1 MINIIFLSALTF
13 ALSFIFNDF
22 FFRSFG
28 LSDYV
33 SLLFIPSGIRIFF
46 ALVFD
51 IYGVVGI
58 LLGSLLVSLFYLNQ
72 SELTVVATTA
82 CVAAGAA
89 WFARWASLTLLKLDI
104 NLANIKFM
112 ELLQVSIIF
121 SAISS
126 ISHQILFIQLG
137 MSEDFI
143 LGTLSMFA
151 GDVTGALLCL
161 LSARY
166 AMRFMRRKY

>member
-72 SELTVVATTA
+72 SDLTVVATTA

-104 NLANIKFM
+104 NLAKTTWGDAKAGQTKAAACAACHGADGNPSDPQYPRLAGQSERYIAQQLALFKSWYR
-112 ELLQVSIIF
+112 QW
-121 SAISS
+121 SA
-126 ISHQILFIQLG
+126 
-137 MSEDFI
+137 
-143 LGTLSMFA
+143 A
-151 GDVTGALLCL
+151 
-161 LSARY
+161 
-166 AMRFMRRKY
+166 